1 MNRITRTLALLAVA
15 VSPAIALAQSAT
27 DKLVALSAGNTTPLA
42 PIYLAETLGYAKQE
56 GLDFTVKTVFANSLN
71 LVVAGDGDLSVIGVS
86 SALVPVREGKE
97 TSIVYAISSGLGTG
111 FMAASPSVKT
121 IADCTRV
128 STSRA
133 GSAVFSSAMAYKTNG
148 GGTFNI
154 LELGDAN
161 QIVASVLSGGSDCA
175 VSALAVLQPG
185 LEKGLHLLVDPRNP
199 ATVPANTIQ
208 NTVSSGLWGMRDNLR
223 QKRPAVEK
231 LMKALKRVEQ
241 FIKTATPEQV
251 AAELVKHPDF
261 KTFTADAIA
270 KQVVAEKLFW
280 FPDGGYVRNSAWPGT
295 LAYYKYGLP
304 FIDATNKLY
313 MWEER
318 VDMSYWIA
326 ANGQPVSK

>member
-1 MNRITRTLALLAVA
+1 MKLFRRGLAILVA
-15 VSPAIALAQSAT
+15 ATSASLVFAQAAP

-56 GLDFTVKTVFANSLN
+56 GLDLTVKTVFANSLN
-71 LVVAGDGDLSVIGVS
+71 LVVAGEGDLSVIGVS

-111 FMAASPSVKT
+111 FMAASPNVKS

-133 GSAVFSSAMAYKTNG
+133 GSAVFSSAMAYKTMG
-148 GGTFNI
+148 GGKFNI

-199 ATVPANTIQ
+199 ATVPPNTIQ
-208 NTVSSGLWGMRDNLR
+208 NTVSSGLWGMKDNLR
-223 QKRPAVEK
+223 QKRQAVEK
-231 LMKALKRVEQ
+231 LMRALKRVEQ
-241 FIKTATPEQV
+241 FIKTASPEQV
-251 AAELVKHPDF
+251 AAELIKHPDF
-261 KTFTADAIA
+261 KTYTPDAIA
-270 KQVVAEKLFW
+270 RQVVGEKLFW
-280 FPDGGYVRNSAWPGT
+280 FPDGGYVRNANWPGT

-304 FIDATNKLY
+304 FIDAGNKLY
-313 MWEER
+313 SWDER
-318 VDMSYWIA
+318 VDMSYWIS
-326 ANGQPVSK
+326 ANGQPANR

>member
-1 MNRITRTLALLAVA
+1 MNPFTRVLSLLLATA
-15 VSPAIALAQSAT
+15 ASSLALAQSVP

-111 FMAASPSVKT
+111 YMAASPSVKT

-133 GSAVFSSAMAYKTNG
+133 GSAVFSSAMAYKTTG
-148 GGTFNI
+148 GGKFNI

-199 ATVPANTIQ
+199 STVPPNTIQ
-208 NTVSSGLWGMRDNLR
+208 GTISSGLWGMKDNLR
-223 QKRPAVEK
+223 QKRPAMEK
-231 LMKALKRVEQ
+231 LMRALKRVDQ
-241 FIKTATPEQV
+241 FIKTSTPEQV
-251 AAELVKHPDF
+251 AAELIKHPDF
-261 KTFTADAIA
+261 KTFTQETIA

-280 FPDGGYVRNSAWPGT
+280 FPDGGYIRSSAWPGT
-295 LAYYKYGLP
+295 LTYFKYGLP
-304 FIDATNKLY
+304 FIDGTNKLY
-313 MWEER
+313 AWDER
-318 VDMSYWIA
+318 VDMSYWVA
-326 ANGQPVSK
+326 ANGQPANR

>member
-1 MNRITRTLALLAVA
+1 MIRLTQWLTCVCVAVA
-15 VSPAIALAQSAT
+15 PSLVLAQT

-56 GLDFTVKTVFANSLN
+56 GLDFTVKTVYANSLN
-71 LVVAGDGDLSVIGVS
+71 LVVAGEGDLSVIGLS

-111 FMAASPSVKT
+111 FMAASANVKS

-133 GSAVFSSAMAYKTNG
+133 GSAVFSSAMAYKTAG
-148 GGTFNI
+148 GGKFNI

-161 QIVASVLSGGSDCA
+161 QIVPSVLSGGSDCA

-185 LEKGLHLLVDPRNP
+185 LERGLHLLVDPRNP
-199 ATVPANTIQ
+199 ATVPPNTIQ
-208 NTVSSGLWGMRDNLR
+208 NTVSSGLWGMKDNLR

-251 AAELVKHPDF
+251 AAELIKHPDF
-261 KTFTADAIA
+261 KTFTAETIA
-270 KQVVAEKLFW
+270 RQVAAEKLFW

-295 LAYYKYGLP
+295 LGYYKHGLP
-304 FIDATNKLY
+304 FIDAGNKLY
-313 MWEER
+313 AWEER
-318 VDMSYWIA
+318 VDMSYWIS
-326 ANGQPVSK
+326 ANGQPANR

>member
-1 MNRITRTLALLAVA
+1 MNMFARVLSLLLATA
-15 VSPAIALAQSAT
+15 ASSLAMAQSSP

-111 FMAASPSVKT
+111 YMAASASIKT

-133 GSAVFSSAMAYKTNG
+133 GSAVFSSAMAYKTSSG
-148 GGTFNI
+148 GKFNI

-185 LEKGLHLLVDPRNP
+185 LEKGMHLLVDPRNP
-199 ATVPANTIQ
+199 ATVPPNTIQ
-208 NTVSSGLWGMRDNLR
+208 GTISSGLWGMKDNLR
-223 QKRPAVEK
+223 QKRPAMEK
-231 LMKALKRVEQ
+231 LMRALKRVDQ
-241 FIKTATPEQV
+241 FIKNSTPEQV
-251 AAELVKHPDF
+251 AAELIKHPDF
-261 KTFTADAIA
+261 KTFTLDTIA

-280 FPDGGYVRNSAWPGT
+280 FPDGGYIRSSAWPGT
-295 LAYYKYGLP
+295 LTYFKYGLP
-304 FIDATNKLY
+304 FIDGSNKLY
-313 MWEER
+313 AWEER
-318 VDMSYWIA
+318 VDMSYWVA
-326 ANGQPVSK
+326 ANGQPANR